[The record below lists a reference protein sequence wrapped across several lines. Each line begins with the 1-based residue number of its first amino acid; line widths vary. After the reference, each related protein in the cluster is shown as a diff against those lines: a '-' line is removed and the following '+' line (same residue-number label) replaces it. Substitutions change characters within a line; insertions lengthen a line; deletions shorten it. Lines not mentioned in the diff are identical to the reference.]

1 MYEYK
6 KTKFCKFCRSSHVVK
21 IGKQDGVQRYLC
33 RVCKKKFRNQRKAK
47 NILTGNIFDDF
58 VFRKQTIRELIDV
71 YQLDK
76 KTIVKYLDS
85 ITVKKKNDHVPREI
99 YLVVDA
105 TYFGKRKEGS
115 SWGVILFRDSI
126 KKENLWWKYV
136 KNERVIDYMEGK
148 DYLESIGYVIKSV
161 TADGFLGLPRLFNG
175 IPFQICQFHTKKT
188 CIKYLTNNPQT
199 EAGQVLLALVKTIPD
214 TDYITFKTRLQ
225 KYLIHYNQL
234 LNEKTYHPSG
244 DWSYTYDNLRSVIHT
259 LSKYIDYLFTFEKD
273 KHIPKTSNT
282 CEGHF
287 SHLKDVVRI
296 HRGMSITL
304 KQKVIDRIM
313 LNSSIVLKKDKS
325 KS

>member
-1 MYEYK
+1 MST
-6 KTKFCKFCRSSHVVK
+6 KTKKCPSCGSGKVVK
-21 IGKQDGVQRYLC
+21 RGIQDGIQTYWC
-33 RVCKKKFRNQRKAK
+33 RNCNLRFRSQRKAK
-47 NILTGNIFDDF
+47 TILTGNIFDDF
-58 VFRKQTIRELIDV
+58 VFRKQTVRELKEIHN
-71 YQLDK
+71 LDK

-85 ITVKKKNDHVPREI
+85 ITVKKKDDHIPREI

-126 KKENLWWKYV
+126 RKENIWWKYV

-148 DYLESIGYVIKSV
+148 DYLEGLGYTIKSV
-161 TADGFLGLPRLFNG
+161 TADGFLGLPKVFSG

-188 CIKYLTNNPQT
+188 CIRYLTNNPQT
-199 EAGQVLLALVKTIPD
+199 EAGQVLLALAKTIPH
-214 TDYITFKTRLQ
+214 TDYVTFKTRMQMYIVKYNDLLQ
-225 KYLIHYNQL
+225 
-234 LNEKTYHPSG
+234 EKTYHPSG
-244 DWSYTYDNLRSVIHT
+244 DWSYTYDKLRSVIFT

-273 KHIPKTSNT
+273 NRIPKTSNT

-287 SHLKDVVRI
+287 SHLKDVMRI

-313 LNSSIVLKKDKS
+313 LNSSIVLKNKKLD
-325 KS
+325 